1 MKYTI
6 RSIEMKKLIWGLRM
20 EVIATQLPLFQLD
33 QTSVS
38 ITDEKSIKVNNI
50 EAYKNIYEKESSE
63 RERES
68 TGSWRTGLV
77 SSFAGVKGG
86 LVLLL
91 MVFDLIED
99 CERVLFIVYVS
110 LCCYQC
116 LLHYSFLNRS
126 LEKLK

>member
-63 RERES
+63 REREREY
-68 TGSWRTGLV
+68 WVLKNR
-77 SSFAGVKGG
+77 FGVI
-86 LVLLL
+86 LCW
-91 MVFDLIED
+91 
-99 CERVLFIVYVS
+99 CERRFGFVVDGV
-110 LCCYQC
+110 
-116 LLHYSFLNRS
+116 
-126 LEKLK
+126 